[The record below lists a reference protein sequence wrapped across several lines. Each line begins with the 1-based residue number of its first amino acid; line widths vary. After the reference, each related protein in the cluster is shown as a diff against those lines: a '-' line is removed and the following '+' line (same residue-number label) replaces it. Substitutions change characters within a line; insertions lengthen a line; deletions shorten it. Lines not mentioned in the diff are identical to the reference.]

1 MTSAVASVYEF
12 KLNQWMWDWATGKRS
27 SKAPKAA
34 AAGSSE
40 VERIAYDEKIKHEI
54 YLCQI
59 IVHVISC
66 DD

>member
-1 MTSAVASVYEF
+1 VDVG
-12 KLNQWMWDWATGKRS
+12 LATGRHS

-40 VERIAYDEKIKHEI
+40 VERISYDEKIKHEI

>member
-1 MTSAVASVYEF
+1 MDVG
-12 KLNQWMWDWATGKRS
+12 LATGKCS

-40 VERIAYDEKIKHEI
+40 VERISYDEKIKHEI

>member
-1 MTSAVASVYEF
+1 MISLRVEPVDVG
-12 KLNQWMWDWATGKRS
+12 LATGKRS

-40 VERIAYDEKIKHEI
+40 VERISNDEKIKHEI